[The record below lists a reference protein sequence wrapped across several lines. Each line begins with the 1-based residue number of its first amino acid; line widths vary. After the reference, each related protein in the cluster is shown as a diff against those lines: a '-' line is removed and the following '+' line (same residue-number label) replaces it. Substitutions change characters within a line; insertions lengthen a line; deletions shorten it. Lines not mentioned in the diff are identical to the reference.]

1 MKRGSGGVW
10 PPNARAPFRRM
21 DSVSW
26 TNVKLIFLRELRDQ
40 LRDPRTLFTVAVL
53 PLLLYPLLG
62 ISVFQV
68 QQSLRERPSRVRL
81 VGTASLPP
89 APALVQD
96 GLFAVPHPAW
106 PLELEIVPHA
116 RQTPAELRAA
126 AQHDLELG
134 LCDVVVVFPPDFAQR
149 LTAFLHREAEAPRSD
164 ERSAKEEA
172 PQPADE
178 SSGEDVPQPLILY
191 NAARDASTTA
201 MQRVE
206 RVLETWRQRLVEENL
221 RANRL
226 PVAVVRPF
234 EPQPADVA
242 QEQRRRA
249 ALWSKILPFVLM
261 IWALTGAFYPAVD
274 LCAGEKERGTLE
286 TLLSSPAA
294 RSEIVWGKLLT
305 VMAFSIVTALFNLAS
320 MIATG
325 TFVLAQLR
333 QLGAARLPL
342 EVGPPPWTALLWLV
356 LALLPVSALF
366 SALALAIAAFA
377 RSSKEGQYYLMP
389 LLMVSLPLMLLPLL
403 PAAEMDLGYALI
415 PLSGLMLLLRTLI
428 EGQYGEA
435 LRYILPVGAV
445 TAACCLLAI
454 RWAID
459 QFHDETVLFRD
470 SERFGLS
477 LWLRHLVRDRGDTPT
492 VAEALF
498 CGVLLL
504 IIRFFAGLM
513 TPPPTSWPQFLTTS
527 LIVQIAL
534 IASPPALMAIILTR
548 RPAVSLGLT
557 RPVSFRCLPLAV
569 LLAVLLHP
577 ALTTLAHGIQRLYP
591 LSPAVQ
597 QQLAP
602 LVEHLARQPLPQVLL
617 LIALTPAICE
627 ELAFRGFILRG
638 LRRMGHRWGA
648 IALSSVFF
656 GLAHFM
662 LQQSLAA
669 CVVGLVLGYLA
680 VQTGSI
686 LPCMLYHLVH
696 NSLTVLMS
704 RLSSAPTEGALWTR
718 WLFQDISAAGEPAY
732 RLPVVLLTLLAA
744 GGLLLWFKSLPS
756 RPVSEEWLQE
766 MLQHQPLQRNRTGEL
781 IS

>member
-1 MKRGSGGVW
+1 M
-10 PPNARAPFRRM
+10 
-21 DSVSW
+21 SW
-26 TNVKLIFLRELRDQ
+26 TNVRLIFLRELRDQ

-68 QQSLRERPSRVRL
+68 QQSLRERPCKVRV
-81 VGTASLPP
+81 VGTAHLPP
-89 APALVQD
+89 APALVQE
-96 GLFAVPHPAW
+96 GQFAVPHPAW
-106 PLELEIVPHA
+106 PLELEIVA
-116 RQTPAELRAA
+116 ETRQSQRDLTVA

-134 LCDVVVVFPPDFAQR
+134 LCDVVVVFPPDFAEQ
-149 LTAFLHREAEAPRSD
+149 LAAFRNSKPRPAPATEAGADTTDADDAEPR
-164 ERSAKEEA
+164 R
-172 PQPADE
+172 ADQ
-178 SSGEDVPQPLILY
+178 VPQPLILY
-191 NAARDASTTA
+191 NAARDASNVA

-206 RVLETWRQRLVEENL
+206 RILETWRQMLVEENL
-221 RANRL
+221 RASQL
-226 PVAVVRPF
+226 PVAVARPF
-234 EPQPADVA
+234 EPQPTDVA

-261 IWALTGAFYPAVD
+261 VWALTGAFYPAVD

-305 VMAFSIVTALFNLAS
+305 VMTFSIVTALFNLAS

-325 TFVLAQLR
+325 TFILAQLK
-333 QLGAARLPL
+333 QVGAARLPI
-342 EVGPPPWTALLWLV
+342 EVGLPPWSALVWLT
-356 LALLPVSALF
+356 LALVPIAALF

-389 LLMVSLPLMLLPLL
+389 LLMVSLPLMMLPLL
-403 PAAEMDLGYALI
+403 PAAQMDLGYALI

-428 EGQYGEA
+428 EGHYGEA
-435 LRYILPVGAV
+435 LRYVLPVSAV
-445 TAACCLLAI
+445 TAACCWLAI

-470 SERFGLS
+470 SERFGLG
-477 LWLRHLVRDRGDTPT
+477 LWLRHLVRDRQEMPT
-492 VAEALF
+492 VAESLL

-513 TPPPTSWPQFLTTS
+513 VPPPTSWPQFFTAN

-548 RPAVSLGLT
+548 RPLLSLGLA
-557 RPVSFRCLPLAV
+557 RPTPLRTLPAAA

-577 ALTTLAHGIQRLYP
+577 ALSTLAHLIQRLYP

-602 LVEHLARQPLPQVLL
+602 LVEHVARQPLWQVLV
-617 LIALTPAICE
+617 LIALAPAVCE
-627 ELAFRGFILRG
+627 ELAFRGFILSG
-638 LRRMGHRWGA
+638 LRRKGHRWGA
-648 IALSSVFF
+648 IALSSAFF

-669 CVVGLVLGYLA
+669 AVVGLVLGFLA
-680 VQTGSI
+680 IQTGSI
-686 LPCMLYHLVH
+686 LPCMVYHFTH
-696 NSLTVLMS
+696 NALTVLLG
-704 RLSSAPTEGALWTR
+704 RLPTDPADWPLPLRLILQWDANQAAPLYGWPALLVATLAAAALLR
-718 WLFQDISAAGEPAY
+718 WL
-732 RLPVVLLTLLAA
+732 
-744 GGLLLWFKSLPS
+744 KSLPC
-756 RPVSEEWLQE
+756 RQTSEEWLQQR
-766 MLQHQPLQRNRTGEL
+766 LQQEERQPVHEL
-781 IS
+781 VA

>member
-1 MKRGSGGVW
+1 
-10 PPNARAPFRRM
+10 
-21 DSVSW
+21 
-26 TNVKLIFLRELRDQ
+26 LIFVRELRDQ

-68 QQSLRERPSRVRL
+68 QQSLRERPCKVRI
-81 VGTASLPP
+81 VGTSHLPP
-89 APALVQD
+89 APALVQQ
-96 GLFAVPHPAW
+96 GQFAVPHPPW
-106 PLELEIVPHA
+106 PLELDIVA
-116 RQTPAELRAA
+116 ESRQSADDLQQA

-134 LCDVVVVFPPDFAQR
+134 VCDVVVVFPPDFAAQLAALR
-149 LTAFLHREAEAPRSD
+149 RKKPAKPPETAADHAADDLAADDLGKSL
-164 ERSAKEEA
+164 AKQI
-172 PQPADE
+172 PQPR
-178 SSGEDVPQPLILY
+178 ILY
-191 NAARDASTTA
+191 SAARDASNIA

-206 RVLETWRQRLVEENL
+206 RILETWRQMLVEENL
-221 RANRL
+221 RASQL

-234 EPQPADVA
+234 EPQPTDVA

-261 IWALTGAFYPAVD
+261 VWALTGAFYPAVD

-325 TFVLAQLR
+325 TFILAQL
-333 QLGAARLPL
+333 QQIGAARLPV
-342 EVGPPPWTALLWLV
+342 EVGPPPWSALVWLT
-356 LALLPVSALF
+356 LALLPIAALF

-389 LLMVSLPLMLLPLL
+389 LLMISLPLMMLPLL
-403 PAAEMDLGYALI
+403 PAAQMDLGYALI

-428 EGQYGEA
+428 EGHYGEA
-435 LRYILPVGAV
+435 LRYLLPVAAV
-445 TAACCLLAI
+445 TAGCCWLAI

-470 SERFGLS
+470 SERFGLG
-477 LWLRHLVRDRGDTPT
+477 LWLRHLVRDRQDTPT
-492 VAEALF
+492 AAEALL

-504 IIRFFAGLM
+504 ILRFFAGLTM
-513 TPPPTSWPQFLTTS
+513 PPPTSWPQFFTAN

-534 IASPPALMAIILTR
+534 IASPPALMAVVLTR
-548 RPAVSLGLT
+548 RPLVSLGL
-557 RPVSFRCLPLAV
+557 RPPTPLRALPAAA
-569 LLAVLLHP
+569 LLALLLHP
-577 ALTTLAHGIQRLYP
+577 ALSTLAHLVQRLYP

-602 LVEHLARQPLPQVLL
+602 LVEHLARQPLTQVLC
-617 LIALTPAICE
+617 LIALAPAICE
-627 ELAFRGFILRG
+627 ELAFRGFILSG
-638 LRRMGHRWGA
+638 LRRSGHRWGA
-648 IALSSVFF
+648 IALSSAFF

-669 CVVGLVLGYLA
+669 AVVGLVLGYLA
-680 VQTGSI
+680 IQTGSI
-686 LPCMLYHLVH
+686 VPCTVYHFVH
-696 NSLTVLMS
+696 NSLTVLV
-704 RLSSAPTEGALWTR
+704 G
-718 WLFQDISAAGEPAY
+718 
-732 RLPVVLLTLLAA
+732 RLPADASAWPAPLPYVLHWDANQGAPVYAWPALLVATLAA
-744 GGLLLWFKSLPS
+744 LGLLLWFRSLPC
-756 RPVSEEWLQE
+756 RQTSEEWLHE
-766 MLQHQPLQRNRTGEL
+766 RLEDEDRRPAHEL
-781 IS
+781 VA